1 MKALSRENAEKR
13 RTRQEKRAISRRHWL
28 FESPFPPVSD
38 RGFNEDKTATIK
50 AQRGDTRNA
59 LRDEEG

>member
-1 MKALSRENAEKR
+1 
-13 RTRQEKRAISRRHWL
+13 
-28 FESPFPPVSD
+28 VSD

-59 LRDEEG
+59 LTDKDDVSIVKRFEIKQLVL